1 MGISAQLAQALTYR
15 DEPEDLISWVALCQK
30 TDSKLREYRAT
41 YESRPATTA
50 SPAWRRPAAAPA
62 TTNPTATNPPP
73 ATPKVAVTGTHA
85 GPMDLSA
92 GAGTGRISF
101 KEKARRIEE
110 GLCFRC
116 GGTGHL
122 SRDCPSRP

>member
-1 MGISAQLAQALTYR
+1 M
-15 DEPEDLISWVALCQK
+15 
-30 TDSKLREYRAT
+30 
-41 YESRPATTA
+41 
-50 SPAWRRPAAAPA
+50 
-62 TTNPTATNPPP
+62 TNPTATNPPP

-101 KEKARRIEE
+101 REKARRIAE

-122 SRDCPSRP
+122 SRDCPNRPRQLNASGAAVTTTVPSEEPSTANDEESGKE